1 MRNQVK
7 LLLLA
12 LTIALTVV
20 IAGCDQASP
29 AVSQPTSDTL
39 PKTAEQTQPVNTN
52 QKPEQTMQI
61 VVYHATRD
69 ATHLVGESHK
79 VPLNSHPARTAI
91 ELLIAGTKN
100 PQLVSIMPTGVKLKN
115 VTVKDHVAYV
125 DFDDKLIKKNVGGS
139 TSETLLVGSIVNT
152 LTEFPDIYKVQILVD
167 GKKIET
173 IAGHSDVSEPL
184 SRSEQIIKK

>member
-7 LLLLA
+7 FLLLA

-20 IAGCDQASP
+20 ISGCDQAAP
-29 AVSQPTSDTL
+29 AVSQPTPDTP
-39 PKTAEQTQPVNTN
+39 PKTVEQTQPGNAT
-52 QKPEQTMQI
+52 QKPEPTMQI

-69 ATHLVGESHK
+69 AMRLVGEPHK

-91 ELLIAGTKN
+91 ELLIAGTQN
-100 PQLVSIMPTGVKLKN
+100 PQLVSVMPTGVKLKN

-125 DFDDKLIKKNVGGS
+125 DFDDKLIKNNIGGS
-139 TSETLLVGSIVNT
+139 TSEILLVGAIVNT
-152 LTEFPDIYKVQILVD
+152 LTEFPDIHKVQILVD

-173 IAGHSDVSEPL
+173 IAGHTDVSEPL